1 MSRRVAVALGVSA
14 VIVAAAVAVP
24 LLTLG
29 GEQKHRL
36 TRAAYSRSVT
46 AIFVEV
52 GRRLRAAPGGPSV
65 GETSADLSSIKDALD
80 RAVAKL
86 HALEPPA
93 DAERRHRT
101 LVSATHAYAVQV
113 DLVRA
118 SVDFGDPVT
127 IASHLR
133 EVTAP
138 RAIQRV
144 LRSLNANG
152 YRIPVTIVVLH

>member
-1 MSRRVAVALGVSA
+1 MSRPVAVALGVSA
-14 VIVAAAVAVP
+14 GIVAAAVAVP

-29 GEQKHRL
+29 GEQKQRL
-36 TRAAYSRSVT
+36 TRTAYSRSVT
-46 AIFVEV
+46 SIFVDV
-52 GRRLRAAPGGPSV
+52 GRRFRAASGGPSV
-65 GETSADLSSIKDALD
+65 KETSADLSSIKEALD
-80 RAVAKL
+80 RAVVKL
-86 HALEPPA
+86 QALEPPA
-93 DAERRHRT
+93 DVERRHRT
-101 LVSATHAYAVQV
+101 LVSATHGYAVQV

-144 LRSLNANG
+144 IRSLNASG